1 MKTITDINVSGKR
14 VLCRVDFNVPLDA
27 DRRITDDSRIR
38 AALPTLSY
46 IIENKGKLIVASH
59 LGRPEGQRV
68 EKFSLAP
75 AAERLAALLKTPVA
89 MAPDCIGAEVESMI
103 EKMQPGQVVLLENLR
118 FHAAEQKND
127 DLFGKQLSALCDVYV
142 NDAFAV
148 CHRKNASVTA
158 IVPHVSISVA
168 GILLKREI
176 DYFEKAMARP
186 QRPLV
191 AVVGGAKVSSK
202 LAALTN
208 MLTQVDKVVIGGAM
222 ANTFLRA
229 RGVAVGASK
238 VEEDLIDAADDI
250 MKKATDKGIRFYL
263 PVDAVVAAEFNAEAA
278 TRTVPIQ
285 EIPGDWM
292 VLDIG
297 PATSLVYG
305 QALRDAKTIVWNGPM
320 GVFEMAPF
328 SQGTMAM
335 ACSIA
340 DAQALTIVGGAI
352 RTQPF
357 TWRGKRTVSAMS
369 PRVAG
374 RFWRCLKEKPCRRWQ
389 PLKPHR
395 IKKADFRIILRGGFE
410 QTTLDIFCSAL
421 PCGGD
426 GLLLPDAADAITFYR
441 IRGSFRQGE
450 EQRLSLGAW
459 LVGTFR
465 LYVNSIPPS
474 DYCTYPR

>member
-27 DRRITDDSRIR
+27 DLRITDDARIR
-38 AALPTLSY
+38 AALPTLRY
-46 IIENKGKLIVASH
+46 VIENKGKLIVASH
-59 LGRPEGQRV
+59 LGRPKGQRL

-75 AAERLAALLKTPVA
+75 AAERLASLLETPVA
-89 MAPDCIGAEVESMI
+89 MAPDCIGADVESMI

-118 FHAAEQKND
+118 FHGAEEKND
-127 DLFGKQLSALCDVYV
+127 DLFGKQLAALCDVYV

-158 IVPHVSISVA
+158 IVPHVSVSAA
-168 GILLKREI
+168 GILLKREL

-186 QRPLV
+186 QRPLA

-208 MLTQVDKVVIGGAM
+208 MLAHVDKVIIGGAM

-229 RGVAVGASK
+229 RGMAVGTSK

-250 MKKATDKGIRFYL
+250 MKKAADKGIRFYL
-263 PVDAVVAAEFNAEAA
+263 PVDAVVAAEFDAEAA
-278 TRTVPIQ
+278 TRIVPIQ

-305 QALRDAKTIVWNGPM
+305 QALQDARTIVWNGPM

-328 SQGTMAM
+328 RQGTMAM
-335 ACSIA
+335 AGSIA
-340 DAQALTIVGGAI
+340 DARALTIVGG
-352 RTQPF
+352 
-357 TWRGKRTVSAMS
+357 
-369 PRVAG
+369 
-374 RFWRCLKEKPCRRWQ
+374 
-389 PLKPHR
+389 
-395 IKKADFRIILRGGFE
+395 
-410 QTTLDIFCSAL
+410 
-421 PCGGD
+421 GD
-426 GLLLPDAADAITFYR
+426 TDAALQMAGKMDRVSYVST
-441 IRGSFRQGE
+441 GG
-450 EQRLSLGAW
+450 GAF
-459 LVGTFR
+459 LALLEGKTLPAVAA
-465 LYVNSIPPS
+465 LEAVSN
-474 DYCTYPR
+474 